1 MVQPSGKYRHRV
13 LCRVLS
19 VKVIE
24 FVISGSELYFVLWAL
39 IDVVCRSVLVG
50 YLSIMGTTTTSSC
63 NRSLHL
69 HLFARVA

>member
-1 MVQPSGKYRHRV
+1 MCSGKYRHRV
-13 LCRVLS
+13 QCGGVLS

-50 YLSIMGTTTTSSC
+50 IY
-63 NRSLHL
+63 
-69 HLFARVA
+69 